1 VRVLPDV
8 AAIGREFDYGVPHE
22 WLADE
27 RAALVRIGSVVRIDL
42 NGRRVG
48 GWIVDDDVE
57 PTDGVTVRGLA
68 KISGLGPDADVLALA
83 RWTAWR
89 WAGRVA
95 APLTAA
101 TPGHVVSGLPARGE
115 PPSASMV
122 PVGAAAVD
130 GYADRAF
137 AAGAAVLR
145 VPASIGDR
153 PLVLAAVR
161 AAAARGGWALVLSP
175 SVDRARVIAA
185 DLRRAHLATALYPRD
200 WAQAAA
206 GACVVGARA
215 AAFAP
220 LARLGAVLVLDE
232 HDEAYKEER
241 TPAWHA
247 RDVVIERARRAGVPC
262 VLSAPSPT
270 LDASWRDGRQW
281 GETITMSR
289 NEERAA
295 WPIID
300 VIDVRREEPGGARL
314 SARLVPVLRGPGPV
328 VCVLNRTGRAKL
340 LACGACGE
348 IARCETHRVPL
359 VQDDAGV
366 LTCPHGDEHR
376 PAVCANCGST
386 ALRNLRQ
393 GVARVREELEAL
405 AMRPVIEVTGAHVLR
420 DARAD
425 VYIGTEA
432 VLHQLTHAHA
442 VIFLDFDQELLAPRV
457 RAGEQAMTLLTRA
470 ARLVGARADG
480 GRILVQT
487 RWPRHDVLDAA
498 QRADPGRFAERE
510 RARRH
515 DLHLPP
521 FRADALV
528 SGSAA
533 AEYVDRLGHPLGITV
548 QGPSN
553 GQWLVHSRDHRVLCD
568 ALAAVDRPSGR
579 LRVEVD
585 PLRI

>member
-1 VRVLPDV
+1 VVRVLPDV
-8 AAIGREFDYGVPHE
+8 AAIGREFDYGVPDE

-27 RAALVRIGSVVRIDL
+27 RATLVRVGSVVRIDL
-42 NGRRVG
+42 AGRRVG

-57 PTDGVTVRGLA
+57 PTEGVTVRGLA
-68 KISGLGPDADVLALA
+68 KISGLGPDESVVALA

-95 APLTAA
+95 APLGAA
-101 TPGHVVSGLPARGE
+101 TPGHVVTRLPVAGV
-115 PPSASMV
+115 PSPV
-122 PVGAAAVD
+122 PVGATAVD
-130 GYADRAF
+130 AYADRAF
-137 AAGAAVLR
+137 AAGQAVIR

-153 PLVLAAVR
+153 PLVMAAVR
-161 AAAARGGWALVLSP
+161 AAAARDGWALVLSP
-175 SVDRARVIAA
+175 SVDRAREIAGE
-185 DLRRAHLATALYPRD
+185 LRRAHLATALYPRD
-200 WAQAAA
+200 WSQAAA
-206 GACVVGARA
+206 GATVVGARA
-215 AAFAP
+215 AVFATT
-220 LARLGAVLVLDE
+220 AQLGAVLVLDE

-247 RDVVIERARRAGVPC
+247 RDVAVERARRAGVPC
-262 VLSAPSPT
+262 VLSAPSPS
-270 LDASWRDGRQW
+270 LDASWRDGAPW
-281 GETITMSR
+281 GTLVTLTR
-289 NEERAA
+289 TEERAA
-295 WPIID
+295 WPIVD
-300 VIDVRREEPGGARL
+300 VIDVRREAPGGARL
-314 SARLVPVLRGPGPV
+314 SARLVPVLRGAGPV

-366 LTCPHGDEHR
+366 LVCPHGDERR

-425 VYIGTEA
+425 VYVGTEA
-432 VLHQLTHAHA
+432 VLHQLDHAKA

-457 RAGEQAMTLLTRA
+457 YASEQAMTLLTRA

-510 RARRH
+510 LARRRAL
-515 DLHLPP
+515 DLPP
-521 FRADALV
+521 LRAQAVV

-533 AEYVDRLGHPLGITV
+533 AEYVERLGHPPGITV

-553 GQWLVHSRDHRVLCD
+553 GQWLVTAAGHRSLCD
-568 ALAAVDRPSGR
+568 ALAAVERPAGR